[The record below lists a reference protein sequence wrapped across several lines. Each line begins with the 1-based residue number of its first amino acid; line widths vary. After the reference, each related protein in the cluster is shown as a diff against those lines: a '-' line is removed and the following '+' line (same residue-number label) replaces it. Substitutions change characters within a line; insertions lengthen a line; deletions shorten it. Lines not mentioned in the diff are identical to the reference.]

1 MFLIFWSP
9 LYPVA
14 KITIFVSRGLASP
27 SMITPSLQK
36 LKLCDFFIRMDPSF
50 SLSKKLSG
58 NTPSRHVER
67 SWRKL
72 WLGTNPYFFN
82 GSFHFRIVSTS
93 LEIPHLWKLIIELYM
108 NTLFFTSKLQVSIWK
123 IYVIIWYFWDKFYL

>member
-27 SMITPSLQK
+27 SMITPSLLK

-58 NTPSRHVER
+58 SRLSKHVER

-93 LEIPHLWKLIIELYM
+93 LEIPDLCKLIIELYM